1 MATLQLTRVSRA
13 EPAEALPNAC
23 DFLEREPYPGDPIH
37 QGGLSFTLDV
47 LFASRGDDPTPGR
60 EEAMTVHHRS
70 PSPIVCAAMA
80 ATIASFLSARPTA
93 AAETTPRVRSSDRSI
108 ADLIEQATKH
118 SPILNRL
125 VGTVEASDGIVYVE
139 PGSCPQRLPACLKLW
154 MQTSASTRFMRI
166 VVDRRRLDSDSRLM
180 GAVGHELQH
189 AIEVLSDRSVT
200 DSDKMFFF
208 YRR

>member
-1 MATLQLTRVSRA
+1 
-13 EPAEALPNAC
+13 
-23 DFLEREPYPGDPIH
+23 
-37 QGGLSFTLDV
+37 
-47 LFASRGDDPTPGR
+47 
-60 EEAMTVHHRS
+60 MTVHHRS

-80 ATIASFLSARPTA
+80 ATIASFLSARPTV

-118 SPILNRL
+118 SPTLNRL

-166 VVDRRRLDSDSRLM
+166 VVDRRRLDSDLRLM

-208 YRR
+208 YRRYAPTGRGRLNARPPSRLAMPLKTSCGIGAAHGRELCSC